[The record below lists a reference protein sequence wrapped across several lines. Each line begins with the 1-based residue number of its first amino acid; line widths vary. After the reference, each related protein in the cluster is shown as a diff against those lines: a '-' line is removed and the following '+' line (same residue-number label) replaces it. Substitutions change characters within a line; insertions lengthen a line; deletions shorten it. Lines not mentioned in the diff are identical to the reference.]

1 MKANYWQKGD
11 AIDFVN
17 ATENTIPANTL
28 VVLGT
33 HVGVAGTDIAA
44 GETGTILVSGVW
56 KLAKK
61 GAEVI
66 TAGTNVYYSS
76 ADDAVTAT
84 AAENT
89 ACGYAIAAAAAADET
104 VLVRLPG

>member
-1 MKANYWQKGD
+1 MKAIYWQKGD

-28 VVLGT
+28 VALGT
-33 HVGVAGTDIAA
+33 HVGAAGTDIPA
-44 GETGTILVSGVW
+44 GGTGTLLVSGVW

-61 GAEVI
+61 ADEAIAAGAD
-66 TAGTNVYYSS
+66 VYFSA

-84 AAENT
+84 ATENI
-89 ACGYAIAAAAAADET
+89 ACGYAIASAATGDGT